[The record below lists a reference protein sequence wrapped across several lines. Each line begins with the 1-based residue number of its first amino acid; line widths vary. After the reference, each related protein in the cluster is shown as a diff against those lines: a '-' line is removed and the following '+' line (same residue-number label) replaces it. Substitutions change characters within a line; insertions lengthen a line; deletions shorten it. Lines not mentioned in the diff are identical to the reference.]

1 MKRRF
6 IAGAAILLAATLP
19 IVGQPAMAQTGSG
32 WNSPLDL
39 TARAPK
45 RFGVVIGNGEYR
57 NVPGLRNAHADAD
70 LVAGF
75 LEDAGYEVSEYRDL
89 TKLGFE
95 QMMRRLL
102 LDVDK
107 DSEVVLYYAGHGV
120 QIAGGNYLIPVDA
133 EFSTAY
139 DVPFEAISL
148 TSVVDII
155 GARARLQVVVLD
167 SCRDNPFGDTLVT
180 TDLSKGL
187 SETRGGFNVLTA
199 PINSLLAFSTSPGA
213 LAYDGSGA
221 NSPFAEALVE
231 TARQNPDRPL
241 GEVFEQVRRLVFE
254 RTEGRQVPWESSTLV
269 QPASFAPPA
278 APGAAP
284 TGGDEG
290 AGSATRSLILVTMP
304 DAIPAATPAPAT
316 GATAPAVALTAP
328 LARQVGIGKSLAAA
342 LHVPPDAAVTLAAEP
357 KQGRLVLTAA
367 DGTREDAARTPLT
380 GASLVRLAYVSEA
393 DPQSGATAPDPV
405 VVDSFALAAAG
416 APPAEVQLS
425 LQADP
430 CDREAGDQLDPEGVG
445 LGRFANEIE
454 PEAAL
459 AACRKSVQAQP
470 DVGRFHYQLG
480 RAELALRQF
489 DAAQAEF
496 AKARDL
502 GHTRAYVALG
512 NLAAS
517 QAARTGGKGDAAA
530 PEAALSLWQ
539 AGVDRGDP
547 FAFYSLGKQLLR
559 YGGTDAEREHGFDLL
574 TRSLELGH
582 TFAMNELG
590 AYFLDPNSPHTDPA
604 RGLRYLQESAARGD
618 IYGYNN
624 LGLVYLNGE
633 AGVTK
638 DPKAALD
645 WFTRAANGGHPLA
658 PGNIG
663 RLWNSGALG
672 STGQFAQAVQW
683 DDLGLAR
690 GDAWAGANAAWIIAN
705 RSVPGLGPR
714 DAAVRAAKAA
724 ALRNPEAAAE
734 ARTILAGLPPDA
746 VNGAAQELVNALGGQ
761 VAIDGSFGPAT
772 AAEMQRVLAAAGA
785 PAPAS
790 DAPLDRLLAL
800 AGAYWTE
807 QKFRV
812 DLY

>member
-1 MKRRF
+1 MIRRSL
-6 IAGAAILLAATLP
+6 ALAAILLAAGLP
-19 IVGQPAMAQTGSG
+19 AVAPAAMAQAGG
-32 WNSPLDL
+32 WSSPLDL

-45 RFGVVIGNGEYR
+45 RFAVVIGNADYR
-57 NVPGLRNAHADAD
+57 NVPGLRNARSDAD

-75 LEDAGYEVSEYRDL
+75 LEGAGYEVSEYHDL

-133 EFSTAY
+133 KFSTAY

-148 TSVVDII
+148 TSLVDII
-155 GARARLQVVVLD
+155 GARARLQIVVLD

-180 TDLSKGL
+180 TDLTKGL

-231 TARQNPDRPL
+231 TARQNPDRPV

-278 APGAAP
+278 APGGAP
-284 TGGDEG
+284 TGGDEAPG
-290 AGSATRSLILVTMP
+290 GATRSLILVTMP
-304 DAIPAATPAPAT
+304 DAIPALAAAPAPAA
-316 GATAPAVALTAP
+316 GAAPTVALTAP
-328 LARQVGIGKSLAAA
+328 LAREVGIGKSLAAA
-342 LHVPPDAAVTLAAEP
+342 LHLPPDAAVTLAAPP

-380 GASLVRLAYVSEA
+380 GARLASLAYVSEA
-393 DPQSGATAPDPV
+393 DPQSAVTAPDPV
-405 VVDSFALAAAG
+405 VIDSFTLAAAG
-416 APPAEVQLS
+416 AAPADVQLS
-425 LQADP
+425 LKADP
-430 CDREAGDQLDPEGVG
+430 CDRAAGDQLDPEGVG

-459 AACRKSVQAQP
+459 AACQQAVQAQP

-489 DAAQAEF
+489 GAAQAEF
-496 AKARDL
+496 SKARDL

-512 NLAAS
+512 NLIAG
-517 QAARTGGKGDAAA
+517 QAAQTGGKADTAA
-530 PEAALSLWQ
+530 PEQALVLWQ

-559 YGGTDAEREHGFDLL
+559 YGQTDAEREHGFELL

-590 AYFLDPNSPHTDPA
+590 AYFLDPSSPHADPP

-633 AGVTK
+633 AGVAK
-638 DPKAALD
+638 DPKAAFD
-645 WFTRAANGGHPLA
+645 WFKKAADGGHPLA

-672 STGQFAQAVQW
+672 SAGQFAQAVQW
-683 DDLGLAR
+683 DDLGLER

-714 DAAVRAAKAA
+714 DAALRAAKAA

-734 ARTILAGLPPDA
+734 ARQLLAALPPDA
-746 VNGAAQELVNALGGQ
+746 IDGAAQTLVNALGGQ
-761 VAIDGSFGPAT
+761 LAVDGSFGPASV
-772 AAEMQRVLAAAGA
+772 AEMQRVLAAAGA

-790 DAPLDRLLAL
+790 DAAQDRLQAL
-800 AGAYWTE
+800 AAAWWMQ

>member
-1 MKRRF
+1 MNRR
-6 IAGAAILLAATLP
+6 IVAGAAILLAATLAA
-19 IVGQPAMAQTGSG
+19 GAPAAIAQTGSG
-32 WNSPLDL
+32 WSAPLDL

-45 RFGVVIGNGEYR
+45 RFGVVIGNADYR
-57 NVPGLRNAHADAD
+57 NVPGLRNARADAD

-75 LEDAGYEVSEYRDL
+75 LEGAGYEVSEYHDL

-133 EFSTAY
+133 KFSTAY

-148 TSVVDII
+148 TSLVDII
-155 GARARLQVVVLD
+155 GARARLQIVVLD
-167 SCRDNPFGDTLVT
+167 SCRDNPFGDTLLM
-180 TDLSKGL
+180 TDLTKGL
-187 SETRGGFNVLTA
+187 SQTRGGFNVLTA
-199 PINSLLAFSTSPGA
+199 PINSLLSFSTSPGA

-231 TARQNPDRPL
+231 TARQNPDRPV
-241 GEVFEQVRRLVFE
+241 GAVFEQVRRLVFE
-254 RTEGRQVPWESSTLV
+254 RTQGRQVPWESSTLV
-269 QPASFAPPA
+269 QPAAFDPPEAPS
-278 APGAAP
+278 GAAAGADAAA
-284 TGGDEG
+284 GG
-290 AGSATRSLILVTMP
+290 ATRSLTLVTMP
-304 DAIPAATPAPAT
+304 DAVGTPAKKAAEGKAT
-316 GATAPAVALTAP
+316 IDLSAP
-328 LARQVGIGKSLAAA
+328 LAREVGIGKGLAAA
-342 LHVPPDAAVTLAAEP
+342 LRVAPDAAVELTDLPEE
-357 KQGRLVLTAA
+357 GRLVLTRP

-380 GASLVRLAYVSEA
+380 GATLASLVYVSEA
-393 DPQSGATAPDPV
+393 DPQSAVTAPDPV
-405 VVDSFALAAAG
+405 VEDRFAIAAAG
-416 APPAEVQLS
+416 AAPAEVQLS
-425 LQADP
+425 LQADL

-459 AACRKSVQAQP
+459 EACKRAVAAQP

-496 AKARDL
+496 TKARDL

-512 NLAAS
+512 NLIAG
-517 QAARTGGKGDAAA
+517 QAARTGGKADAAA
-530 PEAALSLWQ
+530 PEAAMALWQ

-559 YGGTDAEREHGFDLL
+559 YGQTDAEREQGFDLL

-590 AYFLDPNSPHTDPA
+590 AYFLDPNSPHSDPA

-633 AGVTK
+633 AGVAK
-638 DPKAALD
+638 DPQAAYEWFKKAAD
-645 WFTRAANGGHPLA
+645 GGHPLA

-672 STGQFAQAVQW
+672 SDGQFAHAVEW
-683 DDLGLAR
+683 DDKGLER
-690 GDAWAGANAAWIIAN
+690 GDAWSGANAAWIIVN
-705 RSVPGLGPR
+705 RGVPGLGPR

-724 ALRNPEAAAE
+724 ALRDPEAAAE
-734 ARTILAGLPPDA
+734 ARSLLASLPSEA
-746 VNGAAQELVNALGGQ
+746 VNEAAQELVNALGGQ
-761 VAIDGSFGPAT
+761 LAVDGSFGPASV
-772 AAEMQRVLAAAGA
+772 AEMQRVLAAAGA
-785 PAPAS
+785 PAPSS
-790 DAPLDRLLAL
+790 DAAGDRLQAL
-800 AGAYWTE
+800 ATAYWMQ